1 MYDSLVL
8 LSEAILSAYPILIKR
23 IDASVF
29 FQTGL
34 RMVVFTVLAAT
45 AAAAT
50 GSPVLAA
57 SLWSTESL
65 ATGLLNLTHVGT
77 SYTAFEQLPAGNAM
91 ALFYLYP
98 VFNLL
103 GAAAVLGEDLP
114 LANLPW
120 MAVAFAGAVLL
131 AQPTPKNWT
140 LVGVICALLA
150 AATETCIYLWFKAAP
165 KADAT
170 KMKPETAKTTKP
182 ETSPTEKPKEAFE
195 NAEPKPSVESKPS
208 MDSQPWTKMIQLYGS
223 SGVLWALLA
232 IVLGAAGYLA
242 KNTFRMTLGG
252 LGAIALFNAL
262 VGFSGYAL
270 RFYLIPRVST
280 MTFSVL
286 SFSGVVSAYGFG
298 WLFQGE
304 VPNLTQLMGAIA
316 IIVANG
322 VLMTKQNV

>member
-1 MYDSLVL
+1 MYDYLVL

-34 RMVVFTVLAAT
+34 RMAVYTVLAIT

-57 SLWSTESL
+57 SLWSTESI

-140 LVGVICALLA
+140 LVGVICALMA
-150 AATETCIYLWFKAAP
+150 AATETCIYLWFK
-165 KADAT
+165 
-170 KMKPETAKTTKP
+170 MKPETAETTNQKTAK
-182 ETSPTEKPKEAFE
+182 EPKEAFE
-195 NAEPKPSVESKPS
+195 NAESKPSVETQPLVKSETS

-232 IVLGAAGYLA
+232 IVLGSAGYLA

-304 VPNLTQLMGAIA
+304 VPNLTQLMGAVA

>member
-1 MYDSLVL
+1 MYDYLVL

-34 RMVVFTVLAAT
+34 RMAVYTVLAVT

-103 GAAAVLGEDLP
+103 GAAAVLGEQLP

-170 KMKPETAKTTKP
+170 KMKPKTAPTEKP
-182 ETSPTEKPKEAFE
+182 ETLLTEKPKEAFE
-195 NAEPKPSVESKPS
+195 NAESKPSVESKPS
-208 MDSQPWTKMIQLYGS
+208 MDTQPWTKMIQLYGS
-223 SGVLWALLA
+223 SGVLWGLLA
-232 IVLGAAGYLA
+232 IVLGSAGYLA

-252 LGAIALFNAL
+252 LGAIALFNSL

-280 MTFSVL
+280 LTFSVL